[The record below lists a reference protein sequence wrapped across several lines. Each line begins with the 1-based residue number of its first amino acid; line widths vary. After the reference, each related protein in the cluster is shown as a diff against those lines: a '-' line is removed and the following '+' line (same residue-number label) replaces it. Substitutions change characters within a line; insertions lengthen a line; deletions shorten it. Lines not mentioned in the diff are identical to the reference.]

1 MSNNELAID
10 RLQDLILTSVNLTA
24 WQKSQIKDVIS
35 LLQEAKK

>member
-1 MSNNELAID
+1 MNNKDLAID

-35 LLQEAKK
+35 LLEEIEK